1 MTDSSASTLPGA
13 SELMRSLGLLVDGP
27 AVWGKAVSSRRPG
40 VFVVEFPGGAERAPI
55 DIVAVRR
62 WVEHVPDMLLDRQ
75 PASAPEVA
83 RRLEAFWLPREP
95 ILYVGR
101 SARAIGQRVVQMFA
115 TPLGDAKPYS
125 GGQWLQTLS
134 VVRDLRIW
142 WAETDAHEEY
152 EDALLSAVAGRV
164 SADVKAGLPDPNIV
178 LPFANL
184 ATPAGDRKP
193 HGIANSIRA
202 EEAST
207 GPGANEAKAKRR
219 TTSVSRAGAS
229 GARQS
234 VPRSKSTRPAPEPTY
249 VSRDGLS
256 NLTAELD
263 QLRGTV
269 RPQVIA
275 RVKAARELGDLK
287 ENADYEYARKEQSF
301 VEGRIQT
308 IEQMI
313 KTSVLIDETATT
325 DAARIGSTVVVE
337 TAGKEATYLL
347 VGPAEAD
354 PGSGRISH
362 VSPVGR
368 ALIGARPGDE
378 VVVQLPS
385 GSVGYRVLEVR

>member
-1 MTDSSASTLPGA
+1 MTNSTAPALSGA

-27 AVWGKAVSSRRPG
+27 AVWGKPVASRRPG
-40 VFVVEFPGGAERAPI
+40 VFVVELPGGAERAPI

-62 WVEHVPDMLLDRQ
+62 WVEHVPDMLVDRQ
-75 PASAPEVA
+75 LASGPDIA
-83 RRLEAFWLPREP
+83 RRLETFWLPNEP

-125 GGQWLQTLS
+125 GGHWLQALS

-142 WAETDAHEEY
+142 WAETEAHEEY
-152 EDALLSAVAGRV
+152 EDALLAAVAGRV
-164 SADVKAGLPDPNIV
+164 SADAKAALPDPNVV

-184 ATPAGDRKP
+184 ATAAGERKS

-202 EEAST
+202 EEAPSA
-207 GPGANEAKAKRR
+207 PAKGAKPKRR
-219 TTSVSRAGAS
+219 TTGASRAGAT
-229 GARQS
+229 GARPTA
-234 VPRSKSTRPAPEPTY
+234 PRSKSTRPPPEPTY
-249 VSRDGLS
+249 MSRDGLS
-256 NLTAELD
+256 NLNAELD

-269 RPQVIA
+269 RPEVIA

-368 ALIGARPGDE
+368 ALIGSRAGDE

-385 GSVGYRVLEVR
+385 GSVGYRVVEVR